1 VSRTGQTRL
10 SAEAR
15 RAKAEPRD
23 ALDSELTPKVPDA
36 RVRNA
41 MAAFYKSSEGYAC
54 QQATHSSAY
63 FSRLLD
69 VMNTVLTAPG
79 LHVLEIGAGS
89 AAAMHTFLAT
99 HPRARAVAMEL
110 SPASIRAATRAGS
123 PSLRGVA
130 GDALQ
135 FPFRDRSLDAVVAFE
150 VIEHLPDVA
159 AVVEEMLRVL
169 RRPGYII
176 IGLPNHASLWT
187 PLEDY
192 LRRRDRRAF
201 GVERGRGAWRWWKRN
216 AGLAFRKRFATREE
230 FLYREPILHVAAGGD
245 ADAVYYA
252 APTDLMRAF
261 RRRGAMLVTSSARR
275 RLGWLGR
282 LLPVELQG
290 STVMAWRVTDVT

>member
-1 VSRTGQTRL
+1 MSRNSRHAL
-10 SAEAR
+10 VRRSAQREGG
-15 RAKAEPRD
+15 PRH
-23 ALDSELTPKVPDA
+23 ALDSELTPEVPDPC
-36 RVRNA
+36 VRDA

-54 QQATHSSAY
+54 QQATHPTAY

-69 VMNTVLTAPG
+69 IMDAVLTQPDV
-79 LHVLEIGAGS
+79 HVLEIGAGS
-89 AAAMHTFLAT
+89 AAAMHTFLTT

-135 FPFRDRSLDAVVAFE
+135 LPFRDRSLDAVVAFE

-159 AVVEEMLRVL
+159 AAIEEMLRVV

-201 GVERGRGAWRWWKRN
+201 GVEGGRGAWRWWKRN
-216 AGLAFRKRFATREE
+216 AALAWRKRFSTREE
-230 FLYREPILHVAAGGD
+230 FLYREPILHAAGGD

-252 APTDLMRAF
+252 APMDLLRAF
-261 RRRGAMLVTSSARR
+261 HRRGVMLVTSSAWL
-275 RLGWLGR
+275 RLGWIGR
-282 LLPVELQG
+282 LLPVEVQG
-290 STVMAWRVTDVT
+290 STVMAWRVTDQQR